1 MSSERSIETTGESV
15 EEAISKGLAE
25 LGGVSPTDV
34 IVEVLEEPS
43 RGMFGLGARPA
54 RVRLQLFRTPAAP
67 APTPASAPVSVPEP
81 AAPSQSSRATQEQ
94 EEAFTAEVDEDE
106 GISLLEDMQE
116 ITDDAQLD

>member
-54 RVRLQLFRTPAAP
+54 RVRLQLFRTPAAATAIGP
-67 APTPASAPVSVPEP
+67 VVAAIKRSAIILTSTTNY
-81 AAPSQSSRATQEQ
+81 SRATR
-94 EEAFTAEVDEDE
+94 AGAD
-106 GISLLEDMQE
+106 SRSPKSCNCPP
-116 ITDDAQLD
+116 A